1 MKNYGKNWSKKKKI
15 IVGIIVLIVIGIGS
29 NQSGETSSS
38 DSSKNKSNS
47 DESLKNRILISKQ
60 IDSIIKSSDFGTVLF
75 DSINNSFNLDGN
87 FKIIKGIVNKKESR
101 LNDTIQGRNLT
112 YKDLLIDFE
121 KNHPF
126 FDYNSRSLSSKY
138 YDPMFELMKELNPN
152 LDYYGGVKTYDVQD
166 GLRLVIDESESVNL
180 SDELRKLLG
189 IDHDYELAPL
199 YYDITFDHMGRIIKS
214 NTDFTTCISA
224 FRRKILRIAIEGYY
238 ENYTGATIRLNKGGK
253 VNSYNSLTG
262 TSTGKWSLLCSGRFY
277 IMDQFGNYSY
287 HDVNSQSFTIGSTT
301 YSK

>member
-1 MKNYGKNWSKKKKI
+1 MFKFKNWSKRKKI
-15 IVGIIVLIVIGIGS
+15 IVGLIVLIVIGIGS
-29 NQSGETSSS
+29 NQSGETSSL

-60 IDSIIKSSDFGTVLF
+60 IDSIIESSDFRTVLF

-87 FKIIKGIVNKKESR
+87 FKIIKGIVDKKESR

-121 KNHPF
+121 KNHPY
-126 FDYNSRSLSSKY
+126 FDYNSSSLNSKY
-138 YDPMFELMKELNPN
+138 YDPMSRLMRELNPN
-152 LDYYGGVKTYDVQD
+152 LGYYDALNYENVSDGV
-166 GLRLVIDESESVNL
+166 RLVIDESESVNL

-189 IDHDYELAPL
+189 IDHDYELKPL
-199 YYDITFDHMGRIIKS
+199 YYDIVFDHMGRIIK
-214 NTDFTTCISA
+214 NKTDFTTCISG
-224 FRRKILRIAIEGYY
+224 FRSKILRIAIEGYY

-253 VNSYNSLTG
+253 VNFYNSLTG
-262 TSTGKWSLLCSGRFY
+262 TSTGEWSLLCSGRFY
-277 IMDQFGNYSY
+277 IMDKFGDYSY
-287 HDVNSQSFTIGSTT
+287 HDVNSKSFTIGSTT